1 MSFLKKYTKSEN
13 NTYINSKKIGQAIYS
28 IGFNDNKCGII
39 TKTDLEGEIIWEKR
53 YSNIKG
59 CFQFINIIACSNSDF
74 LVLAVDSL
82 STNSALIRI
91 NSNGDFIWEKRFQ
104 QGTLNEEWYQNQKL
118 INVGN
123 EIYFLMLNT
132 IQDQTG
138 VNETTIYKIGA
149 TGSIISQKN
158 INSSE
163 GEFYFGEITS
173 YANKLSLYGGF
184 KSNTTQL
191 IDKGVLLELD
201 FNLSPLNIYES
212 DIILKNVKFINQ
224 EYIISGLLENQFP
237 VFIKHST
244 LYPNNNLSKV
254 ILSSQNSPQF
264 KSNRNFIYLESCS
277 RTKSIITKIDNNFD
291 VIWTKRFE
299 YPLTQPAWGIIKQVT
314 NDDTLLLNFGMD
326 QNEINIVCIGKL
338 DLDINSCK
346 TFDETPLSI
355 DPKGFFIKDSKINY
369 SIINS
374 NYSLSTSNLNV
385 ENLNSV
391 IEDIC
396 SSFDPQC
403 IKDEKIC
410 AEYNKLLEVFTNCIE
425 AVKIKNPD
433 FAKNLIVFKECFKK
447 FSEFFNQININYP
460 HFNLVKNL
468 QFQINAI
475 HDFIDYKDGKE
486 IDKYYLEAL
495 SAVEFILEYLSQ
507 LGNCN
512 CENVFDLTDY
522 SSIQSGYL
530 YLQSAGSLGDD
541 STKGIHLRWA
551 LRDVL
556 SNHLPKANYATTT
569 HNFNK
574 SDDFVKIYRSKY
586 VSYQTI
592 LDFNNIPLQ
601 VNEIGSQRNW
611 IYEVNGKIFHV
622 HFKDISKYNL
632 VRATINPATEPL
644 IFVKNYGDGI
654 IEVETKTE
662 LSFKISPKFQI
673 LNSTNS
679 VKTELLSVSE
689 NKITSPKSA
698 SLRKKYTADELNEKP
713 LLSENIRSI
722 RFSSTGS
729 HIELLSF
736 EFYSD
741 IIINTKKQNKWNFL
755 GKYAL
760 TKETNVAYQRLEP
773 EANCLVNW
781 LRYNDQAYVNV
792 SNYHTRWNSNS
803 IPELER
809 IHTSVEKYI
818 EFSDAFN
825 NPTAV
830 EIFPFEN
837 YADVE
842 ACSQTYPDS
851 DEPEYDPYI
860 PEQSKENS
868 GIEIPFLE
876 VLKLGSLDYHVA
888 RMLGL
893 GTLDL
898 NPLVFDGEYV
908 YLSEYTTFGD
918 LNDGLGARQVQ
929 HLYCSLPTSLNDQR
943 LPVPIDLKEPI
954 PGIFFNNGYD
964 DSEVEEGEEEFTDS
978 ESINLVTQD
987 GYSPDGKTKY
997 YSLFPEYA
1005 IDELADAP
1013 FYYISNEFVACET
1026 TDPVFAGLEYRK
1038 AGEINWIKPE
1048 LSYNPQY
1055 FNIDTSG
1062 IAIELTNET
1071 VELVIPE
1078 QGKPIFTHAVRES
1091 GFLDYSSYGINW
1103 FSRAT
1108 PSNLVHTVETI
1119 ISPKNELLPP
1129 TNVTATLI
1137 QKELP
1142 LLLSTSDEQFLF
1154 GENPNQDKSL
1164 VRLTFEY
1171 NHAQELIDYHQKIN
1185 GETIPN
1191 YYETD
1196 NGKELFAEKIQIF
1209 FRNQVPNSVSGKVSF
1224 VGSNS
1229 NPLLIEVDTAPYPIY
1244 SSGIDDSIIPQT
1256 VPPTYNETLIPII
1269 PNGTESNYIGSVML
1283 VDNVE
1288 YVIHEV
1294 DNTETYPKFIV
1305 FKADASGAILNLS
1318 TVSNPETEILVP
1330 EIGSLF
1336 MIVEN
1341 MQNPSIWGQPNNTGF
1356 SVNIDHT
1363 LVHREDELIIKN
1375 IDCTTETHVQKF
1387 RGIYQNATIEK
1398 VLEKVDEDGDGEYDT
1413 DANDDFILKHLGLYK
1428 ITFPG
1433 FKLPQHSQYYL
1444 ESNPGTNS
1452 VEWYNGVVRL
1462 HTLSDVNEPRKEF
1475 KVIRTENIG
1484 STTNDLVLYI
1494 EDLTFP
1500 SDLNDL
1506 DAYKWKLMDDEVN
1519 SISQMTNYYP
1529 GYKVY
1534 LYKDD
1539 NLGLNED
1546 NVLPQ
1551 GEDEVRY
1558 TVFGLRSWDFPNEFQ
1573 YDNTD
1578 NFFSKMSVPA
1588 LMFANAVMEPIQPQ
1602 KPTGGMYA
1610 TRPDYFGKSS
1620 YTFNTKYGTP
1630 EQIHKPYSVQFNR
1643 ASDIQFLSAIY
1654 DNVVYGYDENE
1665 EPILNTVQQVMRD
1678 VFLNGEEEFY
1688 VDRWNNLLNFDYDY
1702 TGVLPNDPLL
1712 LDENG
1717 FFRYFEGKRLP
1728 MPNNKKFVESINLF
1742 INSHNE
1748 FYNNSPT
1755 PIQNLNVVVENGIIT
1770 LVTFGSSS
1778 NILTLETEIIPEVFN
1793 LDGTKRNGQLL
1804 YKDFLKDVLLN
1815 CFVPLTEIPVLYNFV
1830 KPIPYKPIPK
1840 KQVIRDRNGNL
1851 IKPTLDPESN
1861 FDMAP
1866 MMCRIDPVGQQFESQ
1881 FTDYGL
1887 DGASNAKYFY
1897 AVREINNQMKTSD
1910 YSEILGP
1917 ISLVN
1922 TAPPIAPEIIK
1933 VIPVLENRILGITP
1947 SVQLQINA
1955 YPKAQNIAKVS
1966 IYRADN
1972 PSDALSI
1979 RTMKLVRVLDLEVEN
1994 LLDESKWIFEDDF
2007 SDLSEIPFGDPL
2019 FYRLTVS
2026 RRIRYNDK
2034 ELVNVVDYAPS
2045 EASKLI
2051 ITNVVENYSPI
2062 SPVLDYYSEPLNS
2075 NNELST
2081 IVLHWEKTCYK
2092 GKYHLYKMNSQG
2104 NWVKIHELQTNNQN
2118 NYLPLTHT
2126 NLQSG
2131 TLSIMN
2137 DENNSIYH
2145 HFKIITENTAGMMSN
2160 EERILTIHNEV
2171 NWQDIGGIGEMIVG
2185 GTFYIR

>member
-1 MSFLKKYTKSEN
+1 MPFLN
-13 NTYINSKKIGQAIYS
+13 RYIKTEGYIYYYSLKIGTAIYNVGEGDDS
-28 IGFNDNKCGII
+28 ASVI
-39 TKTDLEGEIIWEKR
+39 TKLNLDGTVVWEKSYLFEEQISFR
-53 YSNIKG
+53 K
-59 CFQFINIIACSNSDF
+59 IISCSNASDF
-74 LVLAVDSL
+74 LVLGTSVGNLLYLMRINANGTILWKKQLSGAPNYQLPNSKDIDTLVDLGNENYIFAFSEGMITD
-82 STNSALIRI
+82 STYTVVIKFDANGTILAQKKLTFDTYNFAIRGIARGTNKIGLYGSALIDI
-91 NSNGDFIWEKRFQ
+91 NSNNRA
-104 QGTLNEEWYQNQKL
+104 L
-118 INVGN
+118 IV
-123 EIYFLMLNT
+123 EM
-132 IQDQTG
+132 
-138 VNETTIYKIGA
+138 
-149 TGSIISQKN
+149 
-158 INSSE
+158 
-163 GEFYFGEITS
+163 
-173 YANKLSLYGGF
+173 
-184 KSNTTQL
+184 
-191 IDKGVLLELD
+191 D
-201 FNLSPLNIYES
+201 FNLNAVQTIIESNTISTINDLIYTNQNYIVRGTTS
-212 DIILKNVKFINQ
+212 DNFDFFVKLAVSGSTIN
-224 EYIISGLLENQFP
+224 
-237 VFIKHST
+237 H
-244 LYPNNNLSKV
+244 LSQKLFV
-254 ILSSQNSPQF
+254 GS
-264 KSNRNFIYLESCS
+264 
-277 RTKSIITKIDNNFD
+277 KIDNLKYNTNYLYTENYERENAIISKIDYSFNP
-291 VIWTKRFE
+291 IWTKQFSFINV
-299 YPLTQPAWGIIKQVT
+299 QPAVGILCDVVDEEIILNNSLASSFNGQLQHAVIGSLDSELTSCRTTDEELVQLVT
-314 NDDTLLLNFGMD
+314 KACTFSVIQTDTAL
-326 QNEINIVCIGKL
+326 V
-338 DLDINSCK
+338 
-346 TFDETPLSI
+346 TFDYSFVDVSTPEA
-355 DPKGFFIKDSKINY
+355 F
-369 SIINS
+369 
-374 NYSLSTSNLNV
+374 
-385 ENLNSV
+385 NLNST
-391 IEDIC
+391 IEPIC
-396 SSFDPQC
+396 PDLGPC
-403 IKDEKIC
+403 IKDEALC
-410 AEYNKLLEVFTNCIE
+410 AEYTKLDAAFTKCVE
-425 AVKIKNPD
+425 GVKTKNPD
-433 FAKNLIVFKECFKK
+433 YIKSLSLFKDCFQQ
-447 FSEFFNQININYP
+447 FLEMFLQIDANYP
-460 HFNLVKNL
+460 QYNLEEHL
-468 QFQINAI
+468 QFQIKAI
-475 HDFIDYKDGKE
+475 QAYIIYIG
-486 IDKYYLEAL
+486 DKGIEVYYYDAL
-495 SAVEFILEYLSQ
+495 SAVEFILNYLSQ

-512 CENVFDLTDY
+512 CENVLELTDY
-522 SSIQSGYL
+522 SSIQSGHL
-530 YLQSAGSLGDD
+530 YLQSAGSVGED
-541 STKGIHLRWA
+541 STQGIHLRWA
-551 LRDVL
+551 LRDAL
-556 SNHLPKANYATTT
+556 SDHLPKANYATTI

-574 SDDFVKIYRSKY
+574 SDDYVKIYRAKY
-586 VSYQTI
+586 VPFKTT
-592 LDFNNIPLQ
+592 LDFNTAPLQ
-601 VNEIGSQRNW
+601 VNEFGSKRNW
-611 IYEVNGKIFHV
+611 VYEVSGKVFHV
-622 HFKDISKYNL
+622 HFADIAKYNQ
-632 VRATINPATEPL
+632 VRSSLNPSTDTL
-644 IFVKNYGDGI
+644 QFIKNYGDSV

-673 LNSTNS
+673 LTSNHF

-689 NKITSPKSA
+689 NKITSPKAA
-698 SLRKKYTADELNEKP
+698 SLRKKYAADVLNNTP
-713 LLSENIRSI
+713 LLAENIRSI
-722 RFSSTGS
+722 RFSSTAS

-741 IIINTKKQNKWNFL
+741 FILNTQKQNKWNFL

-760 TKETNVAYQRLEP
+760 TKETNIAYQRLEP

-818 EFSDAFN
+818 ELSDAFN

-842 ACSQTYPDS
+842 ACSQTYPDG

-860 PEQSKENS
+860 PEPPTENS

-898 NPLVFDGEYV
+898 NPLVFDGEFM
-908 YLSEYTTFGD
+908 YLSEYTTFGN
-918 LNDGLGARQVQ
+918 LQDGLGARQVQ
-929 HLYCSLPTSLNDQR
+929 HLYCSLPTSLHDQR
-943 LPVPIDLKEPI
+943 LPLPVDLKEPV

-964 DSEVEEGEEEFTDS
+964 DSEVDENEEEFTD
-978 ESINLVTQD
+978 EEQINLVTPE
-987 GYSPDGKTKY
+987 GFSPDGKTKY
-997 YSLFPEYA
+997 YSLFPQYD

-1013 FYYISNEFVACET
+1013 FYYINDEFIACET

-1038 AGEINWIKPE
+1038 TGETSWIKPE
-1048 LSYNPQY
+1048 LSFHPLY
-1055 FNIDTSG
+1055 FNVDTSG
-1062 IAIELTNET
+1062 IATELTNET
-1071 VELVIPE
+1071 VELVLPE
-1078 QGKPIFTHAVRES
+1078 EGKPLFTHAVKENCK
-1091 GFLDYSSYGINW
+1091 LDYSSYGINW

-1108 PSNLVHTVETI
+1108 PSEVVHEVEI
-1119 ISPKNELLPP
+1119 ILPAVNELLPP

-1137 QKELP
+1137 QKEIP
-1142 LLLSTSDEQFLF
+1142 LLLTSSQEQGLF
-1154 GENPNQDKSL
+1154 SENTNQDKTL

-1191 YYETD
+1191 YFETD
-1196 NGKELFAEKIQIF
+1196 DNKELFADKIQIF
-1209 FRNQVPNSVSGKVSF
+1209 FRDQVPNSVSGKVSF
-1224 VGSNS
+1224 VGNNS

-1330 EIGSLF
+1330 EVGSLF

-1341 MQNPSIWGQPNNTGF
+1341 VQNPSIWGQPNNSGF

-1398 VLEKVDEDGDGEYDT
+1398 VLEKVDEDEDGEYDT
-1413 DANDDFILKHLGLYK
+1413 GANDDFILKHLGLYK

-1433 FKLPQHSQYYL
+1433 FKLPQHSQYHL

-1506 DAYKWKLMDDEVN
+1506 DVYKWKLMDDEVN

-1551 GEDEVRY
+1551 GDDEVRY

-1573 YDNTD
+1573 YDNAD
-1578 NFFSKMSVPA
+1578 NFFSKMSIPA

-1654 DNVVYGYDENE
+1654 NKDVLGYDEE
-1665 EPILNTVQQVMRD
+1665 TGLPVLNTVQNVMQNI
-1678 VFLNGEEEFY
+1678 FLNGEEDFY
-1688 VDRWNNLLNFDYDY
+1688 VDRWNDLLSFNYPSGNFATFEDRTLPLPDNPAFIESINVFIDAHNLYYNNLPTQVGHISVPILNLNE
-1702 TGVLPNDPLL
+1702 TVIPEVVLPNGDVR
-1712 LDENG
+1712 N
-1717 FFRYFEGKRLP
+1717 
-1728 MPNNKKFVESINLF
+1728 
-1742 INSHNE
+1742 
-1748 FYNNSPT
+1748 
-1755 PIQNLNVVVENGIIT
+1755 
-1770 LVTFGSSS
+1770 
-1778 NILTLETEIIPEVFN
+1778 TELKI
-1793 LDGTKRNGQLL
+1793 
-1804 YKDFLKDVLLN
+1804 KDFLKDVLLN

-2075 NNELST
+2075 NNELRT
-2081 IVLHWEKTCYK
+2081 IVFHWEKTCYK

-2118 NYLPLTHT
+2118 NYLPLAHT

>member
-1 MSFLKKYTKSEN
+1 MSFLKKYIKTEN

-28 IGFNDNKCGII
+28 IGFNGNQYGII
-39 TKTDLEGEIIWEKR
+39 TKTGLDGDIIWEKR

-104 QGTLNEEWYQNQKL
+104 QGTLNEDWYQNQKL

-138 VNETTIYKIGA
+138 INETTIYKIGA

-158 INSSE
+158 INSSD

-173 YANKLSLYGGF
+173 YANKLSIYGGF
-184 KSNTTQL
+184 KSNSTQL
-191 IDKGVLLELD
+191 IDKGILLELD

-237 VFIKHST
+237 VFIKHSN
-244 LYPNNNLSKV
+244 LYPNNNLAKV

-264 KSNRNFIYLESCS
+264 KSNRDFIYLESFT
-277 RTKSIITKIDNNFD
+277 RTESIITKIDNNFD

-314 NDDTLLLNFGMD
+314 NDDTLLLNFGML
-326 QNEINIVCIGKL
+326 QGENNMVCIGKL

-346 TFDETPLSI
+346 TFDITPLSI
-355 DPKGFFIKDSKINY
+355 DPKGFFIKDSTINY

-374 NYSLSTSNLNV
+374 NYSLGTSNLNV
-385 ENLNSV
+385 DNLNSV

-396 SSFDPQC
+396 SAFDPQC

-410 AEYNKLLEVFTNCIE
+410 AEYIKLLEVFTNCIE

-447 FSEFFNQININYP
+447 FLEIFNQINISYP
-460 HFNLVKNL
+460 HLILDKNL
-468 QFQINAI
+468 QFQIDAI
-475 HDFIDYKDGKE
+475 QDFIDYKEEKE
-486 IDKYYLEAL
+486 IDLFYFEAL

-574 SDDFVKIYRSKY
+574 SDDFVKIYKSKY

-611 IYEVNGKIFHV
+611 IYEINGKIFHV

-644 IFVKNYGDGI
+644 IFIKNYGDGI

-673 LNSTNS
+673 SNSTNS

-698 SLRKKYTADELNEKP
+698 SLRKKYAADELNDKS

-741 IIINTKKQNKWNFL
+741 IIINTKKQNKWNFI

-773 EANCLVNW
+773 QANCLANW
-781 LRYNDQAYVNV
+781 LRYNDQAFVNV

-818 EFSDAFN
+818 ELSDAFN

-860 PEQSKENS
+860 PEQSTENS

-943 LPVPIDLKEPI
+943 LPIPIDLKEPI

-978 ESINLVTQD
+978 ESINLVTQE

-1005 IDELADAP
+1005 IDELADVP

-1038 AGEINWIKPE
+1038 SGEINWIKPE

-1078 QGKPIFTHAVRES
+1078 QGKPLFTHAVKES

-1137 QKELP
+1137 QKERP
-1142 LLLSTSDEQFLF
+1142 LLLTTSDEQFLF
-1154 GENPNQDKSL
+1154 GENPNQDKTL

-1196 NGKELFAEKIQIF
+1196 NGKELFAEKVQIF
-1209 FRNQVPNSVSGKVSF
+1209 FRNQVPNSVSGKISF

-1229 NPLLIEVDTAPYPIY
+1229 NPLLIEVET
-1244 SSGIDDSIIPQT
+1244 SEFVSDS
-1256 VPPTYNETLIPII
+1256 NGDSLIPEI
-1269 PNGTESNYIGSVML
+1269 PSGLEANYIGSIML

-1288 YVIHEV
+1288 YIIHEV

-1330 EIGSLF
+1330 EVGSLF
-1336 MIVEN
+1336 VIVEN
-1341 MQNPSIWGQPNNTGF
+1341 MQNPSIWGQPNNSGF
-1356 SVNIDHT
+1356 SVDIDHT
-1363 LVHREDELIIKN
+1363 LVHREDEVIIKN
-1375 IDCTTETHVQKF
+1375 IDCNTETHVQKF

-1413 DANDDFILKHLGLYK
+1413 GANDDFILKHLGLYK

-1433 FKLPQHSQYYL
+1433 FKLPQHSQYHL
-1444 ESNPGTNS
+1444 ESNLGTNS

-1506 DAYKWKLMDDEVN
+1506 DEYKWKLMDDEVN

-1551 GEDEVRY
+1551 GDDEVRY

-1573 YDNTD
+1573 YDNAD

-1630 EQIHKPYSVQFNR
+1630 EEIHKPYSVQFNR

-1654 DNVVYGYDENE
+1654 DNAVYGYDDNE

-1678 VFLNGEEEFY
+1678 VFLNGDEDFY
-1688 VDRWNNLLNFDYDY
+1688 VDRWNDLLSFNYPSGNFATFEDRTLPLPDKASFIESINVFIDAHNVYYNNLPTQVGHISVPILNLNEIVIPEV
-1702 TGVLPNDPLL
+1702 VLPNGDVR
-1712 LDENG
+1712 N
-1717 FFRYFEGKRLP
+1717 
-1728 MPNNKKFVESINLF
+1728 
-1742 INSHNE
+1742 
-1748 FYNNSPT
+1748 
-1755 PIQNLNVVVENGIIT
+1755 
-1770 LVTFGSSS
+1770 
-1778 NILTLETEIIPEVFN
+1778 TELKI
-1793 LDGTKRNGQLL
+1793 
-1804 YKDFLKDVLLN
+1804 KDFLKDVLLN

-1851 IKPTLDPESN
+1851 IKPTLDPGSN

-1866 MMCRIDPVGQQFESQ
+1866 MMCRIDPVGQQYESQ

-1933 VIPVLENRILGITP
+1933 VIPVLENRTLGITP

-2051 ITNVVENYSPI
+2051 ITNIVENYSPI

-2075 NNELST
+2075 NNELTT

-2118 NYLPLTHT
+2118 NYLPLAQT

-2137 DENNSIYH
+2137 DENNSIYN

>member
-28 IGFNDNKCGII
+28 IGFNGNQYGII
-39 TKTDLEGEIIWEKR
+39 TKTGLEGEVIWEKK
-53 YSNIKG
+53 YSNING
-59 CFQFINIIACSNSDF
+59 CFQFINIISCSNSDF

-104 QGTLNEEWYQNQKL
+104 QGTLNEDWYQNQKL

-138 VNETTIYKIGA
+138 INETTIYKIGA

-158 INSSE
+158 INSSD

-173 YANKLSLYGGF
+173 YANKLSIYGGF
-184 KSNTTQL
+184 KSNSTQL

-201 FNLSPLNIYES
+201 FNLSPLNIFES
-212 DIILKNVKFINQ
+212 DILLKNVKYINQ

-237 VFIKHST
+237 VFIKQST
-244 LYPNNNLSKV
+244 LYPDNNLAKI

-264 KSNRNFIYLESCS
+264 KSNRDFIYLESYT
-277 RTKSIITKIDNNFD
+277 RTESIITKIDNNFD

-299 YPLTQPAWGIIKQVT
+299 YPLTQLAWGIIKQVT
-314 NDDTLLLNFGMD
+314 NDDILLLNFGILQGESNM
-326 QNEINIVCIGKL
+326 VCIGKL

-346 TFDETPLSI
+346 TFDVTPLSI
-355 DPKGFFIKDSKINY
+355 DPKGFFIKESTINY

-374 NYSLSTSNLNV
+374 NYSLGTSNLNAD
-385 ENLNSV
+385 NLNSV

-396 SSFDPQC
+396 STFDSQC

-410 AEYNKLLEVFTNCIE
+410 AEYIKLLEVFTNCIE

-433 FAKNLIVFKECFKK
+433 FAKKLIVFKECFKK
-447 FSEFFNQININYP
+447 FLEIFNQINISYP
-460 HFNLVKNL
+460 HLNLDKNL
-468 QFQINAI
+468 QFQIDAI
-475 HDFIDYKDGKE
+475 IAFIDYKEGKG
-486 IDKYYLEAL
+486 IDVFYFEAL

-507 LGNCN
+507 LGNCK

-601 VNEIGSQRNW
+601 INEIGGQRNW

-644 IFVKNYGDGI
+644 IFIKNYGDGI

-679 VKTELLSVSE
+679 VKTELLSVTE

-698 SLRKKYTADELNEKP
+698 SLRKKYAADELNDKP

-781 LRYNDQAYVNV
+781 LRYNDQAFVNV

-818 EFSDAFN
+818 ELSDAFN

-851 DEPEYDPYI
+851 GEPEYDPYI
-860 PEQSKENS
+860 PEQSTENS

-943 LPVPIDLKEPI
+943 LPIPIGLKEPI

-1038 AGEINWIKPE
+1038 AGEINWNKPE
-1048 LSYNPQY
+1048 LSFNPQY

-1062 IAIELTNET
+1062 IDIELTNET

-1078 QGKPIFTHAVRES
+1078 QGKPLFTHAVRES
-1091 GFLDYSSYGINW
+1091 GLLDYSSYGINW

-1108 PSNLVHTVETI
+1108 PSDLVHTVETI

-1142 LLLSTSDEQFLF
+1142 LLLTTSGEQFLLS
-1154 GENPNQDKSL
+1154 ENPNQDKTL

-1196 NGKELFAEKIQIF
+1196 NDKELFAEKIQIF

-1224 VGSNS
+1224 VGSNN
-1229 NPLLIEVDTAPYPIY
+1229 NPLLIEVETSEFIF
-1244 SSGIDDSIIPQT
+1244 DS
-1256 VPPTYNETLIPII
+1256 NGDSLIPEI
-1269 PNGTESNYIGSVML
+1269 PSGFEANYIGSILL

-1288 YVIHEV
+1288 YIIHEV

-1330 EIGSLF
+1330 EVGSLF

-1341 MQNPSIWGQPNNTGF
+1341 MQNPSIWGQPNNSGF
-1356 SVNIDHT
+1356 SVNVDHT
-1363 LVHREDELIIKN
+1363 LVHREDEVIIKN
-1375 IDCTTETHVQKF
+1375 IDCNTETHVQKF
-1387 RGIYQNATIEK
+1387 RGIYQNSTIEK

-1433 FKLPQHSQYYL
+1433 FKLPQHSQYHL

-1500 SDLNDL
+1500 SNLNDL

-1551 GEDEVRY
+1551 GDDEVRY

-1573 YDNTD
+1573 YDNAD

-1654 DNVVYGYDENE
+1654 NKDVLGYDEE
-1665 EPILNTVQQVMRD
+1665 TGLPVLNTVQNVMQNI
-1678 VFLNGEEEFY
+1678 FLNGEEDFY
-1688 VDRWNNLLNFDYDY
+1688 VDRWNDLLSFNYLSGNFATFEDR
-1702 TGVLPNDPLL
+1702 TLP
-1712 LDENG
+1712 
-1717 FFRYFEGKRLP
+1717 LP
-1728 MPNNKKFVESINLF
+1728 DNPAFIESINVF
-1742 INSHNE
+1742 IDAHNVY
-1748 FYNNSPT
+1748 YNNLPT
-1755 PIQNLNVVVENGIIT
+1755 QVGHISVPILNLN
-1770 LVTFGSSS
+1770 
-1778 NILTLETEIIPEVFN
+1778 ETVIPEVLLPN
-1793 LDGTKRNGQLL
+1793 GDVRNTELKI
-1804 YKDFLKDVLLN
+1804 KDFLKDVLLN

-1830 KPIPYKPIPK
+1830 KSIPYKPIPK

-1866 MMCRIDPVGQQFESQ
+1866 MMCRIDPVGQQYESQ

-1897 AVREINNQMKTSD
+1897 AVREINNQLKTSD

-1933 VIPVLENRILGITP
+1933 VIPVLENRTLGITP
-1947 SVQLQINA
+1947 SVQLQINS

-2007 SDLSEIPFGDPL
+2007 SDLPEIPFGDPL

-2051 ITNVVENYSPI
+2051 ITNIVENYSPI
-2062 SPVLDYYSEPLNS
+2062 SPILDYYSEPLNS
-2075 NNELST
+2075 NNELTT
-2081 IVLHWEKTCYK
+2081 IVIHWEKTCYK
-2092 GKYHLYKMNSQG
+2092 GKYHLFKMNSQG

-2118 NYLPLTHT
+2118 NYLPLAHT
-2126 NLQSG
+2126 NLLSG

-2145 HFKIITENTAGMMSN
+2145 HFKVIAENTAGMMSN